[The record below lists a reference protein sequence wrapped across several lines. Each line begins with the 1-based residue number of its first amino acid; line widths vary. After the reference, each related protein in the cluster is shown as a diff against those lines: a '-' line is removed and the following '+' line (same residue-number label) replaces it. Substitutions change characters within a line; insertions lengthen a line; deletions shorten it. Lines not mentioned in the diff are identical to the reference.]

1 MNKRNVILNKF
12 SENLRK
18 IREEKKMSQLE
29 VSTKIGISRSLYQ
42 YYESNKPPD
51 IRLTNLVKI
60 LDFFDVS
67 LDVIKVINKFSLSN
81 NSHSFSSTFL
91 DLAFYKIF

>member
-1 MNKRNVILNKF
+1 MDKRNVILNKF

-42 YYESNKPPD
+42 YYESNNPPD

-67 LDVIKVINKFSLSN
+67 LD
-81 NSHSFSSTFL
+81 
-91 DLAFYKIF
+91 DLLK

>member
-1 MNKRNVILNKF
+1 MDKRNVILNKF

-67 LDVIKVINKFSLSN
+67 LD
-81 NSHSFSSTFL
+81 
-91 DLAFYKIF
+91 DLLK

>member
-1 MNKRNVILNKF
+1 MDKRNVILNKF

-18 IREEKKMSQLE
+18 FREEKKMSQLE

-67 LDVIKVINKFSLSN
+67 LD
-81 NSHSFSSTFL
+81 
-91 DLAFYKIF
+91 DLLK